1 MLAQSFAI
9 SSRQRIHLPKAPD
22 YGAMRVGAKINRE
35 ERAMDLL
42 GWIIIGLLAGAIA
55 KLIMPGRD
63 PGGCIVTILLG
74 IAGALLAGFVGRLA
88 GFYAPGERAG
98 FIAAILGSVAVLAL
112 YRWFAA
118 RR

>member
-1 MLAQSFAI
+1 
-9 SSRQRIHLPKAPD
+9 
-22 YGAMRVGAKINRE
+22 
-35 ERAMDLL
+35 MDLL
-42 GWIIIGLLAGAIA
+42 GWIVVGLLAGALA

-88 GFYAPGERAG
+88 GVYAPGERAG
-98 FIAAILGSVAVLAL
+98 FIAAILGAVAVLAL
-112 YRWFAA
+112 YRFFAA

>member
-1 MLAQSFAI
+1 MHHKLGKV
-9 SSRQRIHLPKAPD
+9 RD
-22 YGAMRVGAKINRE
+22 VGE

-42 GWIIIGLLAGAIA
+42 GWILVGLIAGAIA

-74 IAGALLAGFVGRLA
+74 IAGALLAGFVGRL
-88 GFYAPGERAG
+88 GGLYAPGERAG
-98 FIAAILGSVAVLAL
+98 FIAAILGSIAVLAL

-118 RR
+118 RH

>member
-1 MLAQSFAI
+1 
-9 SSRQRIHLPKAPD
+9 
-22 YGAMRVGAKINRE
+22 MRVGAKINRE

-74 IAGALLAGFVGRLA
+74 IAGALLAGFVERTRGLL
-88 GFYAPGERAG
+88 RAG
-98 FIAAILGSVAVLAL
+98 
-112 YRWFAA
+112 
-118 RR
+118 

>member
-1 MLAQSFAI
+1 
-9 SSRQRIHLPKAPD
+9 
-22 YGAMRVGAKINRE
+22 
-35 ERAMDLL
+35 MDLL
-42 GWIIIGLLAGAIA
+42 GWIIVGLLAGAIA
-55 KLIMPGRD
+55 KLVMPGRD

-88 GFYAPGERAG
+88 GLYAPGEHAG
-98 FIAAILGSVAVLAL
+98 FIAAILGAIAVLAL